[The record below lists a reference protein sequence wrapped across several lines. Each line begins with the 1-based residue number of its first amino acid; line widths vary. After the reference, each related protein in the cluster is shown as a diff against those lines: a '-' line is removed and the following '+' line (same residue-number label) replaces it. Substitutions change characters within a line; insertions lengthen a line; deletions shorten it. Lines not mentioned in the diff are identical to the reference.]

1 MMTNTIEPRAKNLRY
16 IQRPRLTDMNPLLRA
31 VDVDVV
37 DGKTLFV
44 NKSML
49 QLFTA
54 AGLQTSR

>member
-1 MMTNTIEPRAKNLRY
+1 
-16 IQRPRLTDMNPLLRA
+16 MNPLLRA